1 MMEITTLEQTLTFLL
16 INLGYAVVAL
26 IVSIVAL
33 ILIDKY
39 LFTNINFIEEIKQ
52 GNLAASI
59 FYSVILLFIGLVVAT
74 SLN

>member
-1 MMEITTLEQTLTFLL
+1 MMEITTLEQTITFLF
-16 INLGYAVVAL
+16 INLGYAVLAL
-26 IVSIVAL
+26 IVSIVSL

-39 LFTNINFIEEIKQ
+39 LFTRIDFIDEIKE